1 VIGFKYWA
9 LRRSIRMTPPMS
21 VFTLLWRDS
30 DMGLLAVLFLVAMVA
45 AGVFVV
51 C

>member
-1 VIGFKYWA
+1 MPRPLI
-9 LRRSIRMTPPMS
+9 

-51 C
+51 Y